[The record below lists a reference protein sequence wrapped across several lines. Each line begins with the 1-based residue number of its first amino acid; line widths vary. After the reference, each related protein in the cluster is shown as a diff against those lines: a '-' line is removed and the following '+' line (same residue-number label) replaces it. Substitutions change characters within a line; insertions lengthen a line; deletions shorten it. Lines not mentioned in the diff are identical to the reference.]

1 MNPNAHSHSTLL
13 QVKGLTKRYGG
24 IRVFDNVDLTIHA
37 GEIFGVIGPNGAGKT
52 TLINVLSGAVPPS
65 AGTIHLTGLDVTGV
79 PLHAMSRLGAIRSF
93 QQTNTF
99 HGKTVRENLVYAMQF
114 GGRHRGDVKGVQAL
128 LDAFDLGA
136 RMNEPADKLPY
147 GSQKLLGLLMA
158 FVTEPQLLL
167 LDEPAAGLEHHER
180 DRIDRFVHAA
190 CRELGSA
197 VLIVEHD
204 IGLIRR
210 LCSRIVMLD
219 GGRILAEGTPDEVL
233 SRPDVL
239 SAYVGE
245 ADEEHAC

>member
-1 MNPNAHSHSTLL
+1 MNIGATTRSALL

-24 IRVFDNVDLTIHA
+24 IRVFDDVDLSIQA

-65 AGTIHLTGLDVTGV
+65 AGTITLAGENVTSM
-79 PLHAMSRLGAIRSF
+79 PLHSMSRLGAIRSF

-114 GGRHRGDVKGVQAL
+114 SGHHKGGIKGVESL
-128 LDAFDLGA
+128 LDAFDLSA
-136 RMNEPADKLPY
+136 RLGEPADKLPY

-158 FVTEPQLLL
+158 FVTQPRLLL

-190 CRELGSA
+190 SSELGSA

-245 ADEEHAC
+245 PDEEHAC